1 MNLILT
7 MAGKYSRFTKE
18 GYNIPKYLLPWGS
31 RTILS
36 EIIKTMN
43 KDLIFDNIFLVY
55 NNSDNKY
62 CNHIKKTMGEFNINS
77 DNLITTNDTS
87 GQAETTYI
95 ALSKIEEKYGVLNNV
110 LIHNIDTILYDRDY
124 LNIKDKLSKYDGYI
138 DLFKS
143 NNHSYSYVM
152 FEDGLISEITEKMLI
167 SNFATSGLYGFSN
180 SKLYLNY
187 YSDEVYISEVYK
199 KMISD
204 GLRVTSD
211 KIYED
216 KNTLVIGTPTE
227 YLTLSNILV

>member
-1 MNLILT
+1 M
-7 MAGKYSRFTKE
+7 
-18 GYNIPKYLLPWGS
+18 
-31 RTILS
+31 
-36 EIIKTMN
+36 
-43 KDLIFDNIFLVY
+43 
-55 NNSDNKY
+55 
-62 CNHIKKTMGEFNINS
+62 
-77 DNLITTNDTS
+77 
-87 GQAETTYI
+87 
-95 ALSKIEEKYGVLNNV
+95 NNV